1 MDEKRQEKK
10 QENSFKFGVYLVKE
24 KTSNGKVISSEMFA
38 ERIFSADLYNPVVRY
53 SVNIR
58 NMIPK
63 IIGSIQD
70 VFQSKSS
77 DLTFVDP
84 HGYNSLNEYKRICDI
99 NKLDYFKL
107 RMPPKSSREYFSNGK
122 TFQQSGVEF
131 MFGLYINA
139 NPIVERN
146 FYVDMYNPE
155 SRFST
160 EFDTVIKNI
169 VEKKLEV
176 HLKQSDLN
184 QMWDDY
190 SIINVYDLNIQQ
202 VRDLSRERRDELIR
216 RSGDYNFIEKIK
228 GDYRQHQEFVA

>member
-24 KTSNGKVISSEMFA
+24 KSSTGKVISSELIS
-38 ERIFSADLYNPVVRY
+38 ERVFSADLYNPVVRY

-58 NMIPK
+58 TMIPK

-70 VFQSKSS
+70 VFQTKSN
-77 DLTFVDP
+77 DLNFDDSY
-84 HGYNSLNEYKRICDI
+84 GYNSLNEYKRICEL

-107 RMPPKSSREYFSNGK
+107 KMPPHSSRVYYSNGK

-146 FYVDMYNPE
+146 FYVDGYNPE

-160 EFDTVIKNI
+160 DFDAVVTGV
-169 VEKKLEV
+169 VEKLKA
-176 HLKQSDLN
+176 HLKQTDLN

-202 VRDLSRERRDELIR
+202 VRDLSRERRDELLR

-228 GDYRQHQEFVA
+228 VDYRQHQEFVA